1 MVRSLEQDRV
11 ELAARLVQQWAQLMH
26 DRHDSAEIGKARSL
40 MRGVPAML
48 VSSGL
53 LPTLGF
59 LFSKGGSEE
68 DFENKKPIEVSVG
81 WWLGVRSYG
90 VVTPDSG
97 SWSIEGP
104 RKGEEMIKLLRSLA
118 ELPLGRYREAEREAL
133 AFASWLK
140 RIAEALLPAE
150 QEVGGR

>member
-11 ELAARLVQQWAQLMH
+11 ELAARLVQQWADGMD
-26 DRHDSAEIGKARSL
+26 DRYDRAEIGKARSL

-59 LFSKGGSEE
+59 LFSKSSSLLRS
-68 DFENKKPIEVSVG
+68 ENKKPIEVSVG

-90 VVTPDSG
+90 VVTADSG
-97 SWSIEGP
+97 SWSIERP
-104 RKGEEMIKLLRSLA
+104 PKDEDMIELLKSLA
-118 ELPLGRYREAEREAL
+118 ELPLGRYREAEGEAL